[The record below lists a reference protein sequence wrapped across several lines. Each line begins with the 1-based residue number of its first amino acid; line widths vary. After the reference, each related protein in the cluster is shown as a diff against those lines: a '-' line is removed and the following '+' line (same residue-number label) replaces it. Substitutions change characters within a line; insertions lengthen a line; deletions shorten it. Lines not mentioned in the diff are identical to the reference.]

1 MEQPFIT
8 VETPKDST
16 ILAYG
21 TAPGFGYRRAL
32 VWGLVVISTL
42 LLSALLW
49 WSLSRPLAM
58 SAQTLTIVTR
68 PSAAQEEVPARI
80 LEQLPEPWRVALTS
94 GSRWPVALGGGL
106 GPNGWTWFAVVPRWV
121 GGSAALPRAQAG
133 LGRILYDQAPL
144 VEVGTIRYLDGM
156 KTWLRHPLQ
165 QASGSFALGDVSTSS
180 TIATFT
186 YQRDVV
192 HTSLPFERPV
202 TGFTPKMADISV
214 NVSAL
219 TSVARNELLHE
230 LPIPQFAILPEV
242 QEVHFVFGNEGSAES
257 IQLVHSEIVSKE
269 RVKAVLAGFG
279 VTTKRVIK
287 LTDGTL
293 ATELTSGDG
302 EMIAP
307 VRLRTGESLF
317 IQGRDIRYGSS
328 TEAFPTITPA
338 CGERPVVGRVS
349 ARALQKL
356 VQGIGLAFDVTSITG
371 WQLGEDGDGKMILC
385 KES

>member
-32 VWGLVVISTL
+32 VW
-42 LLSALLW
+42 ALIAAIVLILASSLW

-58 SAQTLTIVTR
+58 SAQTFTIVTR

-80 LEQLPEPWRVALTS
+80 QEQLPEPWRVALKS
-94 GSRWPVALGGGL
+94 GSRWPVVLGGGL
-106 GPNGWTWFAVVPRWV
+106 GPNGWTWFALVPRWV
-121 GGSAALPRAQAG
+121 GGSAALPRTQAG

-186 YQRDVV
+186 YEKDVV

-202 TGFTPKMADISV
+202 IGFTPRMADISV
-214 NVSAL
+214 NLSAL
-219 TSVARNELLHE
+219 VGVTRDELLHE

-242 QEVHFVFGNEGSAES
+242 QEAHFVFGNEGTAES
-257 IQLVHSEIVSKE
+257 IQLVHRETVSKE

-287 LTDGTL
+287 LADGTL

-302 EMIAP
+302 EMTAP

-317 IQGRDIRYGSS
+317 IQDRDIRYGSS
-328 TEAFPTITPA
+328 TESFLAITPA
-338 CGERPVVGRVS
+338 CGDRPVVGRVS

-356 VQGIGLAFDVTSITG
+356 VQGIGLAFDLTSITG
-371 WQLGEDGDGKMILC
+371 WQLGEDEDGRMILC

>member
-32 VWGLVVISTL
+32 VWGLILISTL
-42 LLSALLW
+42 IISSLLW
-49 WSLSRPLAM
+49 WGLSRPLPM
-58 SAQTLTIVTR
+58 SAQTLIVVTR
-68 PSAAQEEVPARI
+68 PSAAQEEVPERI
-80 LEQLPEPWRVALTS
+80 REQLPEPWRVALKS

-121 GGSAALPRAQAG
+121 GGSAGLPQTQAG

-144 VEVGTIRYLDGM
+144 GETSAIRYLDGM

-180 TIATFT
+180 TMATFT
-186 YQRDVV
+186 YEKDIVR
-192 HTSLPFERPV
+192 TSLPFEHRV
-202 TGFTPKMADISV
+202 TGFTPRMADISV
-214 NVSAL
+214 NLSAL
-219 TSVARNELLHE
+219 TGVTRDELLHE
-230 LPIPQFAILPEV
+230 LPIPQFAVLPEV
-242 QEVHFVFGNEGSAES
+242 QEAHFIFGTEGVAES
-257 IQLVHSEIVSKE
+257 IQLVHSETVSKE

-279 VTTKRVIK
+279 VTTKRVIQ
-287 LTDGTL
+287 LADGTL

-302 EMIAP
+302 EMNAP

-317 IQGRDIRYGSS
+317 IQDRDIRYGSS
-328 TEAFPTITPA
+328 TEPFPTITAA

-349 ARALQKL
+349 ASALQKL
-356 VQGIGLAFDVTSITG
+356 VQGIGLMFDLSSITG
-371 WQLGEDGDGKMILC
+371 WQLGEDEDGNMILC
-385 KES
+385 KE

>member
-32 VWGLVVISTL
+32 VWGLIVIGTL
-42 LLSALLW
+42 IIGSLLW

-58 SAQTLTIVTR
+58 SAKTLTIVTR
-68 PSAAQEEVPARI
+68 PSAAQEEVPVRI

-121 GGSAALPRAQAG
+121 GGSAGLPQDQAG
-133 LGRILYDQAPL
+133 LGRILYDQTP
-144 VEVGTIRYLDGM
+144 VEQVGTIRYLDGM
-156 KTWLRHPLQ
+156 KNWLRHPLQ

-180 TIATFT
+180 TLATFT
-186 YQRDVV
+186 YEKDIVR
-192 HTSLPFERPV
+192 TSLPFEHRV
-202 TGFTPKMADISV
+202 DGFTPRMADISV
-214 NVSAL
+214 NLSAL
-219 TSVARNELLHE
+219 TGVTRDELLHE
-230 LPIPQFAILPEV
+230 LPIPQFAILPDV
-242 QEVHFVFGNEGSAES
+242 QEVHFSFGMEGTAES
-257 IQLVHSEIVSKE
+257 IQLIQGEPISKE

-279 VTTKRVIK
+279 VATKRVIQ
-287 LTDGTL
+287 LADGTL

-302 EMIAP
+302 EMTAP
-307 VRLRTGESLF
+307 VQLRTGESLF
-317 IQGRDIRYGSS
+317 IKERDIRYGSG
-328 TEAFPTITPA
+328 TEAFSTIMSA

-356 VQGIGLAFDVTSITG
+356 VQGIGLVFDVSSITG
-371 WQLGEDGDGKMILC
+371 WQLGEDEDGKMILC